1 MVRISLLVAAAMM
14 LALTACTA
22 VTDFKMPGDELYDL
36 EANIPATIAVTLA
49 GDGTGSLVLNL
60 TEPLP
65 DTGNDEDL
73 LALLADG
80 TISLTVSNDATGVSF
95 DLTAGERVMSN
106 PGSAGQY
113 ALSVDSTRAV
123 LTIQFYNA
131 TTTGAT
137 LQSGDTCTA
146 TIDVLDNAYFV
157 DSATKPITPRSVT
170 VS

>member
-1 MVRISLLVAAAMM
+1 MARISLLIAAALM

-22 VTDFKMPGDELYDL
+22 VTDFKMPPGGLYDL

-49 GDGTGSLVLNL
+49 GDGTGSLALNL

-80 TISLTVSNDATGVSF
+80 TIMLTVLNDATSVSF
-95 DLTAGERVMSN
+95 DLTAGERVMTN
-106 PGSAGQY
+106 PGSPGQY
-113 ALSVDSTRAV
+113 ALSVDATRAV
-123 LTIQFYNA
+123 LSIQFYNE

-157 DSATKPITPRSVT
+157 ATVDTPITRSVT
-170 VS
+170 VN

>member
-1 MVRISLLVAAAMM
+1 MARISLLIATAMM

-22 VTDFKMPGDELYDL
+22 VTDFKMPQGGLYNL
-36 EANIPATIAVTLA
+36 EANIPTTIAVTLA
-49 GDGTGSLVLNL
+49 GDGTGSLALNL

-65 DTGNDEDL
+65 NTGNDEDL

-80 TISLTVSNDATGVSF
+80 TISLNVLNNATDVSF
-95 DLTAGERVMSN
+95 DLTAGERVMST
-106 PGSAGQY
+106 PGSPGQY
-113 ALSVDSTRAV
+113 ALSVDTTRAV
-123 LTIQFYNA
+123 LTIQFYNE

-157 DSATKPITPRSVT
+157 DSATIPITPRSVT